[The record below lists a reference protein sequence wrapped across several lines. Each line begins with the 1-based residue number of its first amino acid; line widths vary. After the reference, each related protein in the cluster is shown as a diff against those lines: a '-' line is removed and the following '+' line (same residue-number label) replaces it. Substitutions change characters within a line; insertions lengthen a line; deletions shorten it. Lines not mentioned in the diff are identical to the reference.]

1 MEKNSYRHG
10 CGHHFSLDE
19 GVTKNNI
26 MLTEEFKQFSSEIN
40 SKIYYDYDLKKKNWF
55 NIGGKTKVYFR
66 ADNLS
71 DLILFLKKFG
81 TKEKIHIL
89 GAGSNTLISDNTFD
103 GVVIKLGK
111 NFSNLSI
118 LPNDIII
125 AGSACTDK
133 KLSDFA
139 LKNEI
144 GGFEFLACIP
154 GTVGGGLK
162 MNAGCFNKEF
172 KDMLVSIQA
181 IDRKGRVLTI
191 PSNKVVFKYRNND
204 LPDDLIFLSASFKG
218 EKNDKDKIE
227 KEVFELKNK
236 KDSSQP
242 TKIKTSGSTFKN
254 PINQSNKKV
263 WQLIKESVPKETSF
277 GDACISDKHCNF
289 FVNKNNASFDDMNKL
304 IKFVQDAVQKKTG
317 IILEKEI
324 KILE

>member
-1 MEKNSYRHG
+1 M
-10 CGHHFSLDE
+10 DE
-19 GVTKNNI
+19 RTAKFNI
-26 MLTEEFKQFSSEIN
+26 MLSEELKKFSDEVS
-40 SKIYYDYDLKKKNWF
+40 SKIYFEYDLKKSNWF
-55 NIGGKTKVYFR
+55 NIGGKAKIYFR
-66 ADNLS
+66 PDNLP
-71 DLILFLKKFG
+71 DLILFLKRFG
-81 TKEKIHIL
+81 SNEKIHIL

-111 NFSNLSI
+111 NFSNISI
-118 LPNDIII
+118 LPNGVIV
-125 AGSACTDK
+125 AGSACLDK

-139 LKNEI
+139 LENEV

-172 KDMLVSIQA
+172 KDILISIQA
-181 IDRKGRVLTI
+181 IDKEGRVLTI
-191 PSNKVVFKYRNND
+191 ASDKITFKYRGND
-204 LPDDLIFLSASFKG
+204 LPDDLIFLSASFKSD
-218 EKNDKDKIE
+218 KKDKDKI
-227 KEVFELKNK
+227 KKKVLELKNRK
-236 KDSSQP
+236 NSTQP

-254 PINQSNKKV
+254 PINQSDKKV
-263 WQLIKESVPKETSF
+263 WQLIKESVPLDTSF